1 MAFLLV
7 YFLQTFHHHFLTYD
21 FKMNVASNLEL
32 DLRYTVLGNHRN
44 SLIQHG
50 ERSILSAQK
59 FIKNAK
65 NGLICQTQQCY
76 QTGLF
81 HLSNFQTMCLYYVLL
96 FLII

>member
-21 FKMNVASNLEL
+21 FKMNVASNWEL
-32 DLRYTVLGNHRN
+32 DLRYTVWGNHRN

-65 NGLICQTQQCY
+65 NNPFWRVFESLKLAVKQCY
-76 QTGLF
+76 QTGHF
-81 HLSNFQTMCLYYVLL
+81 
-96 FLII
+96 